1 VVSRFDTLA
10 RNEHDSSGGPLTP
23 SEPCYL
29 ASGASALDLVPNIG
43 QIAGRPTVVGNGLGG
58 YHYFGEM
65 GARPKQPGF
74 GEVAPTLGRAG
85 FFSGIRLTRGGLGP
99 KITTVG

>member
-1 VVSRFDTLA
+1 MPA
-10 RNEHDSSGGPLTP
+10 RTGFVRAIR
-23 SEPCYL
+23 
-29 ASGASALDLVPNIG
+29 ASGPPESSPFRLLSTG
-43 QIAGRPTVVGNGLGG
+43 TVSEHRSSVGNGLGG
-58 YHYFGEM
+58 YQYFGEM